1 MANEKNLTEETTE
14 VVTEGVTENT
24 GAEGTTE
31 PEGTEGTAPEGT
43 TEPEGTEGSED
54 VAGEEVEDETED
66 SGSKVLVAVY
76 PILFQSH
83 QYKVGDTLP
92 ANYPDMVDA
101 WLEAGTAVWKT
112 VETAAPK
119 ARPATA
125 EPGLAGAAVTSASE
139 NGEDLVGKVP
149 KTTKRSKK

>member
-14 VVTEGVTENT
+14 VVTEEVTENT
-24 GAEGTTE
+24 GAEGTEGTEGTTEGTEGTTE
-31 PEGTEGTAPEGT
+31 PEGTEGP
-43 TEPEGTEGSED
+43 ED
-54 VAGEEVEDETED
+54 VAGEGAEEETED

-76 PILFQSH
+76 PILFHSH

-112 VETAAPK
+112 VETTAPK
-119 ARPATA
+119 AKPATA
-125 EPGLAGAAVTSASE
+125 EPGLAGAAVTSNSE

-149 KTTKRSKK
+149 KTTRRSRR